1 MSQNEA
7 LRVICNRRSV
17 RQYKAKQIADGE
29 LNQILDAALSAPNA
43 MNQQKWHFTV
53 IQDKVMLEKMVA
65 IIKEN
70 MVNSGNEMLATR
82 ASIPGYHTFH
92 NAPTV
97 ILISADDK
105 AKFVQIDCGAAA
117 QNIALAAESLT
128 IGSCI
133 ITSSAFLFSSEKGE
147 EMRKKLGIPHGY
159 SHVCTVA
166 LGYKEGANP
175 VAPPRNENVI
185 NYIK

>member
-1 MSQNEA
+1 MNEA
-7 LRVICNRRSV
+7 LRFILNRRSV
-17 RQYKAKQIADGE
+17 RQYKAKQITDVE

-53 IQDKVMLEKMVA
+53 VQNKVMLEKMVA

-70 MVNSGNEMLATR
+70 MMNSGIDLLANR
-82 ASIPGYHTFH
+82 ANIPGYHTFH

-117 QNIALAAESLT
+117 QNITLAAESLL

-133 ITSSAFLFSSEKGE
+133 ITSSFYIFSSEKGE

-159 SHVCTVA
+159 SHVCSVA

>member
-17 RQYKAKQIADGE
+17 RQYKAKQIADAD

-70 MVNSGNEMLATR
+70 MSNSGNDMLANR
-82 ASIPGYHTFH
+82 ASVPDYHTFY

-97 ILISADDK
+97 ILISAEEK
-105 AKFVQIDCGAAA
+105 ARFVQIDCGAAA
-117 QNIALAAESLT
+117 ENITLAAESLL

-133 ITSSAFLFSSEKGE
+133 ITSSAYLFASDKGE
-147 EMRKKLGIPHGY
+147 ELKIKLGIPRGY
-159 SHVCTVA
+159 SHICTVA

-175 VAPPRNENVI
+175 VAPPRNDNVI
-185 NYIK
+185 NYIQ

>member
-1 MSQNEA
+1 MNEA

-17 RQYKAKQIADGE
+17 RKYKPQQITDNE
-29 LNQILDAALSAPNA
+29 LNQILDAAIAAPSA

-53 IQDKVMLEKMVA
+53 VQDKVMLDRMVA

-70 MVNSGNEMLATR
+70 IPNSGIDLLANR
-82 ASIPGYHTFH
+82 ANIPGYHTFH

-97 ILISADDK
+97 ILISADDR

-117 QNIALAAESLT
+117 QNIVLAAESLLL
-128 IGSCI
+128 GSCI
-133 ITSSAFLFSSEKGE
+133 ITSSAYLFTSEKGE
-147 EMRKKLGIPHGY
+147 EMRKRLGIPHGY
-159 SHVCTVA
+159 GHICSVT

-175 VAPPRNENVI
+175 VAPPRNESVI

>member
-1 MSQNEA
+1 VNEV
-7 LRVICNRRSV
+7 LRVICNRRSI
-17 RQYKAKQIADGE
+17 RQYKAKQITDVE

-53 IQDKVMLEKMVA
+53 VQNKVMLEKMVA

-70 MVNSGNEMLATR
+70 MMNSGIDLLANR
-82 ASIPGYHTFH
+82 ANIPGYNTFH

-97 ILISADDK
+97 ILISADDR

-117 QNIALAAESLT
+117 QNIALAAESLL

-159 SHVCTVA
+159 SHVCAVA

-175 VAPPRNENVI
+175 VAPPRNESVI
-185 NYIK
+185 NYIQ

>member
-1 MSQNEA
+1 MNEVV
-7 LRVICNRRSV
+7 RVICNRRSV
-17 RQYKAKQIADGE
+17 RQYKSKQITDAD

-53 IQDKVMLEKMVA
+53 IQDKVMIDRIVA

-70 MVNSGNEMLATR
+70 MIKSGIDLLATR
-82 ASIPGYHTFH
+82 ASIPGYQTFH

-105 AKFVQIDCGAAA
+105 SKFVQIDCGAAA
-117 QNIALAAESLT
+117 QNIALAAESLL

-133 ITSSAFLFSSEKGE
+133 ITSSAFLFASEKGE
-147 EMRKKLGIPHGY
+147 EMRNKLGIPRGY
-159 SHVCTVA
+159 SHVCSVA

-175 VAPPRNENVI
+175 VAPPRNDNVI
-185 NYIK
+185 NYIQ

>member
-1 MSQNEA
+1 MNEVV
-7 LRVICNRRSV
+7 RVICNRRSV
-17 RQYKAKQIADGE
+17 RQYKAKQITDAD
-29 LNQILDAALSAPNA
+29 LTQILDAALSAPNA

-53 IQDKVMLEKMVA
+53 VQDKVMIDRMVA

-70 MVNSGNEMLATR
+70 MINSGNDMLANR
-82 ASIPGYHTFH
+82 ASVPGYNTFH

-105 AKFVQIDCGAAA
+105 AKFVQIDCGTAA
-117 QNIALAAESLT
+117 QNIALAAESLLL
-128 IGSCI
+128 GSCI

-147 EMRKKLGIPHGY
+147 ELRKKLGIPHGY
-159 SHVCTVA
+159 SHVCSVA

-175 VAPPRNENVI
+175 VAPPRNESVI
-185 NYIK
+185 NYIQ

>member
-1 MSQNEA
+1 MNEV

-17 RQYKAKQIADGE
+17 RKYKAKQITDVE
-29 LNQILDAALSAPNA
+29 LNQILDAALNAPSA

-53 IQDKVMLEKMVA
+53 VQDQVMLQKMVA

-70 MVNSGNEMLATR
+70 MMNSGSDLLANR
-82 ASIPGYHTFH
+82 ANIPGYHTFH

-117 QNIALAAESLT
+117 ENIALAAESLL

-133 ITSSAFLFSSEKGE
+133 ITSSAYLFASEKGE
-147 EMRKKLGIPHGY
+147 ELKKKLGIPSGY
-159 SHVCTVA
+159 SHVCSVA

-175 VAPPRNENVI
+175 VAPPRNEKVI

>member
-1 MSQNEA
+1 MNEA
-7 LRVICNRRSV
+7 IRVICNRRSV
-17 RQYKAKQIADGE
+17 RQYKAKQITDAD
-29 LNQILDAALSAPNA
+29 LTQILDAALSAPNA

-53 IQDKVMLEKMVA
+53 VQDKVMLDRMVA

-70 MVNSGNEMLATR
+70 MINSGNELLATR
-82 ASIPGYHTFH
+82 ASVPGYNTFY
-92 NAPTV
+92 NAPAV

-105 AKFVQIDCGAAA
+105 ARFVQIDCGAAA
-117 QNIALAAESLT
+117 QNIALAAESLLL
-128 IGSCI
+128 GSCI
-133 ITSSAFLFSSEKGE
+133 MTSSSYLFASEKGE

-159 SHVCTVA
+159 SHVCSVA
-166 LGYKEGANP
+166 LGYKDGTNP

>member
-1 MSQNEA
+1 MNEVV
-7 LRVICNRRSV
+7 RVICNRRSV
-17 RQYKAKQIADGE
+17 RQYKAKQITDAD
-29 LNQILDAALSAPNA
+29 LTQILDAALSAPNA

-53 IQDKVMLEKMVA
+53 VQDKVMLERMIA

-70 MVNSGNEMLATR
+70 MTNSGNEMLANR
-82 ASIPGYHTFH
+82 ASVPGYNTFH

-97 ILISADDK
+97 ILISADEK

-117 QNIALAAESLT
+117 QNIALAAESLF

-133 ITSSAFLFSSEKGE
+133 ITSSAYLFASAKGE
-147 EMRKKLGIPHGY
+147 ELKIKLGIPHGY
-159 SHVCTVA
+159 SHVCSVA

-175 VAPPRNENVI
+175 VAPPRNDNVI
-185 NYIK
+185 NYIQ

>member
-1 MSQNEA
+1 MNET
-7 LRVICNRRSV
+7 LKVILNRRSI
-17 RQYKAKQIADGE
+17 RQYKAKQIADSE
-29 LNQILDAALSAPNA
+29 LKQILDCALHAPNA

-53 IQDKVMLEKMVA
+53 IQDKVMLNKMVN

-70 MVNSGNEMLATR
+70 LINSSVDLLVQR
-82 ASIPGYHTFH
+82 ASIPDYHTFH

-105 AKFVQIDCGAAA
+105 AKFAQIDCGAAA
-117 QNIALAAESLT
+117 ENIALAAESLN

-133 ITSSAFLFSSEKGE
+133 ITSSAFLFASEKGDE
-147 EMRKKLGIPHGY
+147 LKKKLGIPNGY

-166 LGYKEGANP
+166 LGYKDCANP
-175 VAPPRNENVI
+175 VASPRNEGVI

>member
-1 MSQNEA
+1 MNEVV
-7 LRVICNRRSV
+7 RVICNRRSI
-17 RQYKAKQIADGE
+17 RQYKAKQITDAD
-29 LNQILDAALSAPNA
+29 LTQILDAALSAPNA

-53 IQDKVMLEKMVA
+53 IQDKVMLTRMVN

-70 MVNSGNEMLATR
+70 LINSTIDLLVKR
-82 ASIPGYHTFH
+82 ASIPDYNTFH

-117 QNIALAAESLT
+117 QNIALAAESLLL
-128 IGSCI
+128 GSCI
-133 ITSSAFLFSSEKGE
+133 ITSSAYLFASEKGE
-147 EMRKKLGIPHGY
+147 ELKKKLGIPNGY

>member
-1 MSQNEA
+1 MNET
-7 LRVICNRRSV
+7 LKVILNRRSI
-17 RQYKAKQIADGE
+17 RQYKAKQIADSE
-29 LNQILDAALSAPNA
+29 LKQILDCALHAPNA

-53 IQDKVMLEKMVA
+53 IQDKVMLQKMVA
-65 IIKEN
+65 LIKEN
-70 MVNSGNEMLATR
+70 MINSGIDLLANR
-82 ASIPGYHTFH
+82 ASIPDYHTFH

-97 ILISADDK
+97 ILISADDR

-117 QNIALAAESLT
+117 QNIALAAESLL

-159 SHVCTVA
+159 SHICSVA

-175 VAPPRNENVI
+175 VAPPRNEGVI

>member
-1 MSQNEA
+1 MNEFVR
-7 LRVICNRRSV
+7 LICNRRSV
-17 RQYKAKQIADGE
+17 RQYKAKQITDAD
-29 LNQILDAALSAPNA
+29 LTQILDAALSAPNA

-53 IQDKVMLEKMVA
+53 VQDKVMLERMIS

-70 MVNSGNEMLATR
+70 MMNSGNELLATR
-82 ASIPGYHTFH
+82 TSVPGYNTFH

-117 QNIALAAESLT
+117 QNIALAAESLFL
-128 IGSCI
+128 GSCI
-133 ITSSAFLFSSEKGE
+133 ITSSAYLFASEKGN
-147 EMRKKLGIPHGY
+147 EMKKKLGIPGGY
-159 SHVCTVA
+159 SHICSIA

-185 NYIK
+185 TYIQ

>member
-1 MSQNEA
+1 MNEA

-17 RQYKAKQIADGE
+17 RQYKAKQIPDME
-29 LNQILDAALSAPNA
+29 LNQILDAALAAPNA

-53 IQDKVMLEKMVA
+53 IQDKVMIDRMVA
-65 IIKEN
+65 IIKET
-70 MVNSGNEMLATR
+70 MMKSGIDLLATR

-105 AKFVQIDCGAAA
+105 SKFIQIDCGAAA
-117 QNIALAAESLT
+117 ENIALAAESLL
-128 IGSCI
+128 ISSCI
-133 ITSSAFLFSSEKGE
+133 ITSSAFLFSSEKSE

-159 SHVCTVA
+159 SHVCSVA

-175 VAPPRNENVI
+175 VAPPRNESVI

>member
-1 MSQNEA
+1 MNET
-7 LRVICNRRSV
+7 LKVILNRRSI
-17 RQYKAKQIADGE
+17 RQYKAKQIADSE
-29 LNQILDAALSAPNA
+29 LKQILDCALHAPNA

-53 IQDKVMLEKMVA
+53 IQDKVMLQKMVA
-65 IIKEN
+65 LIKEN
-70 MVNSGNEMLATR
+70 MINSGIDLLANR
-82 ASIPGYHTFH
+82 AIIPDYHTFH

-97 ILISADDK
+97 ILISADDR

-117 QNIALAAESLT
+117 QNIALAAESLL

-147 EMRKKLGIPHGY
+147 EMRKKLGIFHGY
-159 SHVCTVA
+159 SHVCAVA

-175 VAPPRNENVI
+175 VAPPRNESVI
-185 NYIK
+185 NYIQ